1 MILGAPIGRCA
12 NKNADSPR
20 EVDYEIPYWLER
32 ERNIHYKGMKN
43 ERERNI
49 HYKGMKNERER
60 NIHYKG
66 MKNERE
72 WNIVYKG
79 MKNERERIILYVY
92 EKLWRVLKFW
102 GEAHRE
108 SPKTQYPLA
117 VGLGYYT

>member
-20 EVDYEIPYWLER
+20 EVDYEIPYWL
-32 ERNIHYKGMKN
+32 
-43 ERERNI
+43 
-49 HYKGMKNERER
+49 ERER